1 VETKQS
7 PPGSAEKSVTA
18 TEGPKPN
25 AKAPSKRRRVLIL
38 AAIVAGIF
46 LLVFGIPRVI
56 RAFGTVSTD
65 DAYVNGYVTFVAPR
79 VSGQVARVLVDNN
92 NRVKKGD
99 VLVELDPE
107 PYQVQVAIKQ
117 AAVDAAQ
124 ANLVVAQANVRGL
137 IGQARSGRFKL
148 SRAIEDV
155 DNQIALIAARVAT
168 WEQEKAT
175 LVLAQQEFDRAEH
188 LLSTRV
194 VSQEEY
200 DERREALDVAKAQVT
215 QALQNIYQARVA
227 LGLPAQVPE
236 GKTLAD
242 VPADLDQTFSSVR
255 QAQADL
261 LQSAAQLG
269 IVPSSYTLTPRGMLD
284 EFYRRDPKGDLDKIY
299 AEVIKNAPTLKQAQ
313 TSLLEAQRDLD
324 QAKLNLRYC
333 TVVAEIDGV
342 ISRRNVNP
350 GNNLQAGQSV
360 MAINSLRDI
369 WIDANFKETQLR
381 NLRIGQHVDLE
392 LDMYGSKHVFEGRI
406 SGFTYGTGSTLAL
419 LPPQNATG
427 NFVKVVQRLPVR
439 IDVLNYDPDKLPLF
453 AGLSVTP
460 TVDLRTEPTGPNA
473 GQYLQEPLQPAALV
487 SPTP

>member
-1 VETKQS
+1 METEKAN
-7 PPGSAEKSVTA
+7 PPSAQPTA
-18 TEGPKPN
+18 PAAEPTPPTAKPVR
-25 AKAPSKRRRVLIL
+25 KRRRLLLIVGIVVAVLL
-38 AAIVAGIF
+38 IVI
-46 LLVFGIPRVI
+46 GIPQLI
-56 RAFGTVSTD
+56 RAFNTVSTD

-79 VSGQVARVLVDNN
+79 VSGQVARVLVDDN

-107 PYQVQVAIKQ
+107 PYQIEVAIKE

-148 SRAIEDV
+148 STAIQDV
-155 DNQIALIAARVAT
+155 DNQVALIAARVAT
-168 WEQEKAT
+168 WEQQKAT

-200 DERREALDVAKAQVT
+200 DERREALDVAKAQVRQSLET
-215 QALQNIYQARVA
+215 VHQARVA
-227 LGLPAQVPE
+227 LGLPAEPPA

-242 VPADLDQTFSSVR
+242 VPDNIDQTFSAVR

-261 LQSAAQLG
+261 LQVAAQLG
-269 IVPSSYTLTPRGMLD
+269 IVPSSYNLSPKEMLD
-284 EFYRRDPKGDLDKIY
+284 EFYRRDPTGDLDKIY
-299 AEVIKNAPTLKQAQ
+299 AEVIKNAPTLKQSQ
-313 TSLLEAQRDLD
+313 TSLMEAQRDLD

-342 ISRRNVNP
+342 ITRRNVNP

-360 MAINSLRDI
+360 MAIRSLTDI

-381 NLRIGQHVDLE
+381 NLRIGQRVELE
-392 LDMYGSKHVFEGRI
+392 VDMYGGKHTFEGRI
-406 SGFTYGTGSTLAL
+406 SGFTFGTGSTLAL
-419 LPPQNATG
+419 LPPENATG

-439 IDVLNYDPDKLPLF
+439 VDVLNYDPDKLPLF
-453 AGLSVTP
+453 VGLSVTP
-460 TVDLRTEPTGPNA
+460 TVDLKSTPTGPNA
-473 GQYLQEPLQPAALV
+473 GQFLQRPE
-487 SPTP
+487 

>member
-25 AKAPSKRRRVLIL
+25 AKAPSKRRRVLIV
-38 AAIVAGIF
+38 AAIVVGIF

-56 RAFGTVSTD
+56 HAFGTVSTD

-175 LVLAQQEFDRAEH
+175 LVLAQQEFDRAER

-269 IVPSSYTLTPRGMLD
+269 IVPSSYTLTPQGMLD

-392 LDMYGSKHVFEGRI
+392 LDMYGGKHVFEGRI

>member
-1 VETKQS
+1 METDQSTPSSVEKPASVPDPTK
-7 PPGSAEKSVTA
+7 PT
-18 TEGPKPN
+18 
-25 AKAPSKRRRVLIL
+25 AKAPSKRRRVFIV
-38 AAIVAGIF
+38 AAIAVAIS
-46 LLVFGIPRVI
+46 LLVFGVPRII
-56 RAFGTVSTD
+56 RAFNTVSTD

-99 VLVELDPE
+99 VLLELDPE

-124 ANLVVAQANVRGL
+124 ANLTVAQASVRGL
-137 IGQARSGRFKL
+137 IGQTRSNRFKL

-168 WEQEKAT
+168 WEQERAT
-175 LVLAQQEFDRAEH
+175 LVLAQQEFDRAEK

-227 LGLPAQVPE
+227 LGLPAQAPE
-236 GKTLAD
+236 GKNLAY
-242 VPADLDQTFSSVR
+242 VPDNLDQSFSSVR

-269 IVPSSYTLTPRGMLD
+269 IVPSSYSLTPQQMLD
-284 EFYRRDPKGDLDKIY
+284 EFYRRDPAGDLDRIY
-299 AEVIKNAPTLKQAQ
+299 AEVIKNAPSLKQAQ
-313 TSLLEAQRDLD
+313 TTLMEAQRDLD
-324 QAKLNLRYC
+324 QANLNLRYC
-333 TVVAEIDGV
+333 TVVAEINGV
-342 ISRRNVNP
+342 ITRRNVNP

-360 MAINSLRDI
+360 MAICSLRDI

-392 LDMYGSKHVFEGRI
+392 LDMYGGKHTFEGRI

-419 LPPQNATG
+419 LPAQNATG

-439 IDVLNYDPDKLPLF
+439 VDVLNYDPDKLPLF

-460 TVDLRTEPTGPNA
+460 TVDLTIAPTGPNA
-473 GQYLQEPLQPAALV
+473 GQYLQQPEQTSAAV

>member
-1 VETKQS
+1 VETEQS
-7 PPGSAEKSVTA
+7 PPAVEKTA
-18 TEGPKPN
+18 TSTERPKPA
-25 AKAPSKRRRVLIL
+25 AKAPSKRRRILIL
-38 AAIVAGIF
+38 AVIVVGI
-46 LLVFGIPRVI
+46 LALIFGVPRII
-56 RAFGTVSTD
+56 RAFNTVSTD

-124 ANLVVAQANVRGL
+124 ANLIVAQANVRGL

-175 LVLAQQEFDRAEH
+175 LVLAQQEFDRSER

-200 DERREALDVAKAQVT
+200 DERREALDVAKAQVM

-227 LGLPAQVPE
+227 LGLPAQVPQ
-236 GKTLAD
+236 GKSLAD
-242 VPADLDQTFSSVR
+242 VPENLDQTFSSVR

-269 IVPSSYTLTPRGMLD
+269 IVPSSYTLTPQEMLD

-392 LDMYGSKHVFEGRI
+392 LDMYGGKHVFEGRI

-419 LPPQNATG
+419 LPAQNATG

-460 TVDLRTEPTGPNA
+460 TVDLRIEPTGPNA
-473 GQYLQEPLQPAALV
+473 GQYLQQPLQPPALV